1 MIFPNARPDIFQG
14 IRAPPRGILLYGPPG
29 NGKTLIARAV
39 ACESKVTFYNISASS
54 LVSKM
59 MGEGERLVKS
69 LFLCAYQNQP
79 SVISWSL
86 FTELQNKLKLKTQTF
101 RMLKYSWL
109 CIIKQKTCENEMH

>member
-14 IRAPPRGILLYGPPG
+14 IRAPPRGVLLYGPPG
-29 NGKTLIARAV
+29 NGKTMIARAV

-79 SVISWSL
+79 SVGSSYFSSI
-86 FTELQNKLKLKTQTF
+86 FPF
-101 RMLKYSWL
+101 
-109 CIIKQKTCENEMH
+109 